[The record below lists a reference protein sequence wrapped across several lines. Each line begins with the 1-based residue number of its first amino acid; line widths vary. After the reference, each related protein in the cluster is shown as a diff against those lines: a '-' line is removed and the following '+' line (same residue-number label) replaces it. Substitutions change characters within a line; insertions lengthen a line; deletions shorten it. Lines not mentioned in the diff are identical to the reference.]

1 MVFKYSDV
9 NSPRINCC
17 QLGPVPSFE
26 MFLKIYD
33 IYKLENPD
41 AKPATETLPTTCKIE

>member
-1 MVFKYSDV
+1 MGWKFDNIENIEDNFS
-9 NSPRINCC
+9 
-17 QLGPVPSFE
+17 

-41 AKPATETLPTTCKIE
+41 AKPSTETLPISVKI